1 MYRNQCENMVV
12 QREGHAVQCLQSRS
26 HPEPREGVCGGTAP
40 GHFPGSAETSPQ
52 PRRPNIGFTA
62 AESFHTP
69 LTVTER
75 EGRAEVQ

>member
-1 MYRNQCENMVV
+1 MRIGWFGEKDMQFSVFRAE
-12 QREGHAVQCLQSRS
+12 S

-52 PRRPNIGFTA
+52 PRRPNTGFTA